1 MYLRFKSRFQL
12 FILVTLNWFSIVIMS
27 CKNYANDFLRALL
40 FLRTSSAPKVYGA
53 SSSWSLPSM
62 PQCYIHFNFR
72 YQMVW
77 IIPLSNLPN
86 NCADLITEVWEKTL
100 IDVLWIFL
108 VSENYI
114 AWLTWF
120 LVFTSYRGYQELSQS
135 SKIIFTSQ
143 KYSQNIDQGFLHK
156 VR

>member
-1 MYLRFKSRFQL
+1 MIFNCHNVVQKLCKWFFTCL
-12 FILVTLNWFSIVIMS
+12 TFFAHVIGTLGVRSIIFMVI
-27 CKNYANDFLRALL
+27 AEH
-40 FLRTSSAPKVYGA
+40 APVLY
-53 SSSWSLPSM
+53 SFWLSLPNVVDYS
-62 PQCYIHFNFR
+62 
-72 YQMVW
+72 
-77 IIPLSNLPN
+77 SNLPN
-86 NCADLITEVWEKTL
+86 KYTDLITEVWEKTL